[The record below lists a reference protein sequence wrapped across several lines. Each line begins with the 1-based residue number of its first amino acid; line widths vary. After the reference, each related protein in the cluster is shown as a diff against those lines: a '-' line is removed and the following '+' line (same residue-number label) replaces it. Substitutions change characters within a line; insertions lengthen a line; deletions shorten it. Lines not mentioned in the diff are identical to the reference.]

1 MVFPNHRFGKGF
13 WHSHKCES
21 HPYHVFAIPIGNRET
36 NTSYGVKTIF
46 SQTYSYIYTY
56 LYTIWY
62 LSVYIFVYL
71 HLYLF
76 VHLYLS
82 IYLCRSMLWYKVTI
96 YSCRISSLLTYFH
109 RRCVESLWHARVEQK
124 RLQHPG
130 ATGKR
135 KNGWKLLL
143 FFL

>member
-1 MVFPNHRFGKGF
+1 MYV
-13 WHSHKCES
+13 
-21 HPYHVFAIPIGNRET
+21 
-36 NTSYGVKTIF
+36 
-46 SQTYSYIYTY
+46 YS
-56 LYTIWY
+56 
-62 LSVYIFVYL
+62 
-71 HLYLF
+71 HLYLC

-124 RLQHPG
+124 RLPHPG

-143 FFL
+143 FFSNKCFFSQNKWAIITLGCVFWLVGWLVDCFQFAKLVSLFWCVEASWPW